1 MRDPHRMMSA
11 IREGSLHQGPEQ
23 GRCQWLEVFLCLKGC
38 TSLIR
43 KGVPS
48 LWNKKFQKME
58 IARNLDL
65 LPGTACGMDMVR
77 DELDRWV

>member
-1 MRDPHRMMSA
+1 MS
-11 IREGSLHQGPEQ
+11 EGMY
-23 GRCQWLEVFLCLKGC
+23 

-43 KGVPS
+43 KGAPS

-58 IARNLDL
+58 IATNLDL